1 MIQPLRYRPL
11 TEQLE
16 FVNPPAD
23 EEGNTIEVWCWQC
36 QQQLA
41 FFNCANC
48 SEPGKDRYFC
58 QACFTEYHNSKRGK
72 AEHKPRPIIY
82 GDPVVVQT
90 LEEGDNTSFPAV
102 HQWVN
107 VHYTLRA
114 NNNPAVI
121 EEVSDFSFQ
130 SSCSGPCLHLQLLGC
145 SKLAAADV
153 LGSSDPFCVV
163 YWSGVCVGATSVR
176 YVTLNPTWNNA
187 SFVLPLSP
195 PFLLALQA
203 AVTGISNSNSDS
215 RYNSSSSASMS
226 RAASSSGGEFDDAY
240 ASISDFQACAKLPR
254 LRIEVYDW
262 DRLSANDFL
271 GQAELSDADLLAVLQ
286 AQKQGP
292 PVLYEQQSDPP
303 EAVTSSTATVTNKHA
318 SSGSPAA
325 TPRRAVSSKAA
336 AVAAQQGQL
345 QTDDSPGVYLQ
356 CDRCATVAHR
366 LYFYSYYAGCM

>member
-16 FVNPPAD
+16 FVNPPVD
-23 EEGNTIEVWCWQC
+23 DEGNTVEVWCWQC

-58 QACFTEYHNSKRGK
+58 QACFTGYHASKRGK
-72 AEHKPRPIIY
+72 ADHKPRPIIY

-102 HQWVN
+102 HQGVN

-114 NNNPAVI
+114 NNAPAVI
-121 EEVSDFSFQ
+121 EEVSNFSFQ
-130 SSCSGPCLHLQLLGC
+130 SGCSGPCLHLQLLGC

-153 LGSSDPFCVV
+153 LGSSDPFCVI
-163 YWSGVCVGATSVR
+163 YWSGVCVGSTSVR

-203 AVTGISNSNSDS
+203 AVTGSNNSNSNSNSNNDS
-215 RYNSSSSASMS
+215 SGSSSASMS
-226 RAASSSGGEFDDAY
+226 RATSSSSAELDDAY

-292 PVLYEQQSDPP
+292 PVLYAVQSDSPD
-303 EAVTSSTATVTNKHA
+303 AVNTGSSSPANKHA
-318 SSGSPAA
+318 SSGSPAE
-325 TPRRAVSSKAA
+325 TPRRAASSKAA
-336 AVAAQQGQL
+336 AAAAAVAQQGQQQADDGPGKRVL
-345 QTDDSPGVYLQ
+345 Q
-356 CDRCATVAHR
+356 
-366 LYFYSYYAGCM
+366 LYEP